1 MSAQECSMLT
11 AMRSGSSSPTITDAS
26 NLMMRFK
33 PVDGECD
40 AATDVRCGRCCCWRW
55 WWRLH
60 LCVTCTPSLMTAA
73 HRKRRQVRWP
83 SSCFF
88 EGRHVFRRSARDN
101 LAVLSPMFYQIT
113 MATASIKS
121 RMFHCIG
128 RKLILPLPQNFC
140 QVELKTLHFFP

>member
-40 AATDVRCGRCCCWRW
+40 AATDVRCGGCCCWRW

-88 EGRHVFRRSARDN
+88 ERRHVFPSPRVIISLFCVRCFIKSPWQPHQSN
-101 LAVLSPMFYQIT
+101 LWCY
-113 MATASIKS
+113 TASEENSPYLYHKIS
-121 RMFHCIG
+121 AELSW
-128 RKLILPLPQNFC
+128 KL
-140 QVELKTLHFFP
+140 